1 MEKEP
6 FYYIVTPPSWEIIT
20 NADKRNTIRV
30 SLFICTG
37 IFSLWTGFLTLVGT
51 SMFTYYTA
59 ARFKSPYMPWVI
71 FATLMGHMLYLHAY
85 RELFPRP
92 GVVDITGAQMVLV
105 MKVGLATVVF

>member
-1 MEKEP
+1 M
-6 FYYIVTPPSWEIIT
+6 
-20 NADKRNTIRV
+20 RRV

-51 SMFTYYTA
+51 SMATYYLA
-59 ARFKSPYMPWVI
+59 ANFKNPLMPWVA
-71 FATLMGHMLYLHAY
+71 FAALMAHMLYLHAY

-105 MKVGLATVVF
+105 MKVRTKMPCQDLRMLHNTA